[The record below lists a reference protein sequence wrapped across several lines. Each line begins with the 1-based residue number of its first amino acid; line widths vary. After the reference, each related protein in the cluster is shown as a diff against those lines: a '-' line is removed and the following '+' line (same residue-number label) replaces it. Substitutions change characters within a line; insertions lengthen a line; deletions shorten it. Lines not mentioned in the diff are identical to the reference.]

1 LLASDVLR
9 YHISKGGVGEVVEG
23 KGFRHT
29 VKAKTVVL
37 YGKLECNVRGL
48 VYELGWR
55 DSMLHSSAIPHKVR
69 NVGKEKAIYLTVCSP
84 PGGVMGSEPLSYFQL
99 QESGCGLVERFKGFK
114 PSDVCDLETLDR

>member
-1 LLASDVLR
+1 MLASDVLR

-48 VYELGWR
+48 VYELGGEIQCFILQLFLIK
-55 DSMLHSSAIPHKVR
+55 SGML
-69 NVGKEKAIYLTVCSP
+69 EKRRLFT
-84 PGGVMGSEPLSYFQL
+84 
-99 QESGCGLVERFKGFK
+99 
-114 PSDVCDLETLDR
+114 